1 MFSIGQWALISIFS
15 HFLFIYFT
23 WRVIVSINIDSI
35 IRKGRVTEARIL
47 MFFVA
52 VVIGAGVS
60 RFFLDILQWSGDLVY
75 LF

>member
-15 HFLFIYFT
+15 HFFFIYFT
-23 WRVIVSINIDSI
+23 WRVLIAINMDPI

-52 VVIGAGVS
+52 IAVGSGVS
-60 RFFLDILQWSGDLVY
+60 RFFLDILQWSGELVY